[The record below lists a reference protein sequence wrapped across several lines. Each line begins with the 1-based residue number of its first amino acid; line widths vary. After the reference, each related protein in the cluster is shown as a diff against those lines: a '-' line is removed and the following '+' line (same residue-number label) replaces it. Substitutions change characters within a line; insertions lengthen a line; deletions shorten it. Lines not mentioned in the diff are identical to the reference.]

1 METRVQF
8 PEGKPYNR
16 SAALGTSGVD
26 MFVYIH
32 VGWNVVCAREGETVV
47 QTNIKDTGRAGASA
61 VRTYRNRRMVK
72 QCNKGSNRSKN
83 GTRTRVKQ
91 LSAKKDLSLR

>member
-1 METRVQF
+1 M
-8 PEGKPYNR
+8 
-16 SAALGTSGVD
+16 GTSGVD

-47 QTNIKDTGRAGASA
+47 QTNIIDTGRAGASA

-72 QCNKGSNRSKN
+72 QCNKNSSRSTN
-83 GTRTRVKQ
+83 ETRTRVRQ
-91 LSAKKDLSLR
+91 VSAKKP

>member
-1 METRVQF
+1 MR
-8 PEGKPYNR
+8 
-16 SAALGTSGVD
+16 TSGVD
-26 MFVYIH
+26 MFV
-32 VGWNVVCAREGETVV
+32 GWDVVCARECETVV
-47 QTNIKDTGRAGASA
+47 QTNIIDTGRAGASA
-61 VRTYRNRRMVK
+61 VRTYMNRRMVK